1 MFNDFNYYQ
10 AYYCYG
16 LVVYIAFHSL
26 INCPVLG
33 VPTTK
38 HHVGNKI
45 KEFDKMWTSPTRLK
59 RGTLHL
65 RSSQTIHI
73 GVDRWSIS
81 NQSSSSALQ
90 PELSSDVYSLVVLA
104 NLAVYSSSSSGAAG
118 LFCGRDSLGPMLCR
132 CFLM

>member
-26 INCPVLG
+26 INRPVLG
-33 VPTTK
+33 MPTTK

-45 KEFDKMWTSPTRLK
+45 KEFDKIWTSPTRLE

-65 RSSQTIHI
+65 RISQTIHI
-73 GVDRWSIS
+73 GVDRWSTF
-81 NQSSSSALQ
+81 NQSSSSVLQ
-90 PELSSDVYSLVVLA
+90 PELSVVRRLQ
-104 NLAVYSSSSSGAAG
+104 LGGIGQLGCVQQF
-118 LFCGRDSLGPMLCR
+118 LFWSCWA
-132 CFLM
+132 FLRT